1 MNIERFRHFLAVI
14 EEGGFA
20 RAARRLGIQQPPLSQ
35 SIRRLERDLGVTLL
49 RRAPRG
55 VELTAAGRALL
66 PEARAAVAA
75 TDRAIAV
82 GRSSAMRGR
91 SPVRVGVVSVAI
103 WEQVPALLAAGRE
116 VEADLVLEHTR
127 TNEQVD
133 ALTHGNLDLGFV
145 APPFEA
151 PSRMRVRTLA
161 NEKVLFAVPVRWL
174 NDKQEPSLAMRVAR
188 NLILFKREGGPALYD
203 AVVSMLTTRGRAP
216 TVVQHSPTML
226 VTLALVGAGVGASI
240 VPAQVARHVSVRNVA
255 FVPIELPRA
264 SPRWPLAL
272 AYMPLSAR
280 SDAARLLAAWE
291 RRVGK

>member
-20 RAARRLGIQQPPLSQ
+20 RGARRLDMQQPPLSQ
-35 SIRRLERDLGVTLL
+35 SIRRLERDLGVALL
-49 RRAPRG
+49 RRGPRG

-82 GRSSAMRGR
+82 GRTAAVRGR

-103 WEQVPALLAAGRE
+103 WEQVPELLAAGRE
-116 VEADLVLEHTR
+116 VDVDVVLEHTG
-127 TNEQVD
+127 TNQQVD

-145 APPFEA
+145 APPFEV
-151 PSRMRVRTLA
+151 PSRIRVKTLA
-161 NEKVLFAVPVRWL
+161 NEKVLFAVPAQWL
-174 NDKQEPSLAMRVAR
+174 NDKREPGLTPRVAR
-188 NLILFKREGGPALYD
+188 NLILFKREGGPVLYD
-203 AVVSMLTTRGRAP
+203 AVVSMLTLRGRSP

-226 VTLALVGAGVGASI
+226 VTLALVGAGVGATI
-240 VPAQVARHVSVRNVA
+240 VPAQVARHVSVRNVS